1 MHLHYCDRHRLPAAV
16 EKELDLAWHSN
27 VEDMAKVC
35 DVVTIDAPLHPETEN
50 LFNDKLLSKMKHG
63 AYLVNTAR
71 GNICDRDANP

>member
-1 MHLHYCDRHRLPAAV
+1 
-16 EKELDLAWHSN
+16 
-27 VEDMAKVC
+27 MAKVC
-35 DVVTIDAPLHPETEN
+35 DVVTINAPLHPETEN